1 MPFFAYKG
9 RDGRGALMQGVL
21 EGADSAAVA
30 DQLFG
35 AGVTPVEITP
45 TRKASTG
52 AGAGGAVQGWRE
64 RLFEKK
70 VTSLDVQLFSRQLY
84 TLLKSGVPIM
94 RGLAGLQESAISKS
108 FARVIKDLRESLD
121 AGRELSIAM
130 ARHPLVFTPFYLSM
144 VKVGEMTGRLEEV
157 FLRLF
162 DHLEFDRDM
171 RERVKTALRYPSFVV
186 IAMVLAMV
194 VVNVWV
200 IPQFAKV
207 FASFNAELP
216 LMTRILLATSTFTV
230 AWWPA
235 LAGAAGTAF
244 FGFRAWIRTAKGRLA
259 WDRHKLRLPI
269 AGKIIHKATMARFAR
284 SFALSMR
291 SGVPIVQA
299 LTVVSQTADNAYL
312 SLRIEGMRDG
322 VERGESILRTSTAAN
337 VFTPMVL
344 QMIAVGEESGSLDDL
359 MDEIAQMYEREVDYE
374 LKTLSSQI
382 EPILIVFLGAMVLVL
397 ALGIFL
403 PIWDLGQAALHKK

>member
-1 MPFFAYKG
+1 MPYFAYKG
-9 RDGRGALMQGVL
+9 RNGRGELMQGVL
-21 EGADSAAVA
+21 EGADSGAVA

-35 AGVTPVEITP
+35 SGVTPLEITV
-45 TRKASTG
+45 TKKAASG
-52 AGAGGAVQGWRE
+52 SGLGWRE

-70 VTSLDVQLFSRQLY
+70 VTSMDVQLFSRQIY

-121 AGRELSIAM
+121 AGRELSAAM
-130 ARHPLVFTPFYLSM
+130 MRHPQCFSPFYLSM

-171 RERVKTALRYPSFVV
+171 RERVKTALRYPGFVV
-186 IAMVLAMV
+186 IAMIIAMV
-194 VVNVWV
+194 VVNVFV
-200 IPQFAKV
+200 IPQFASV
-207 FASFNAELP
+207 FKSFGAELP
-216 LMTRILLATSTFTV
+216 LMTRILLATSGFTIK
-230 AWWPA
+230 WWPL
-235 LAGAAGTAF
+235 LAGAALLGW
-244 FGFRAWIRTAKGRLA
+244 FGFRSWTRTVQGRLT
-259 WDRHKLRLPI
+259 WDRYKLRLPV
-269 AGKIIHKATMARFAR
+269 AGKIIHKGTMARFAR
-284 SFALSMR
+284 SFALSLR
-291 SGVPIVQA
+291 SGVPIVHA

-312 SLRIEGMRDG
+312 SSRIEQMRDG

-337 VFTPMVL
+337 VFTPIVL
-344 QMIAVGEESGSLDDL
+344 QMVAVGEETGSLDDL

-382 EPILIVFLGAMVLVL
+382 EPILISFLGAMVLVL

-403 PIWDLGQAALHKK
+403 PIWDLGNAALHKQ